1 MLSRFGYRNRLCIGW
16 LHSLNPNDAKGLLE
30 PKVFQCKMRMFR
42 HIPHARRFFAIFN
55 GRALSVLIF
64 NHSLRWRH
72 SCSVVK
78 LSGLE
83 SQAIPLL
90 RKQNVSLS
98 LIYALVRKAAASQS
112 EAADGKT
119 PQPASV
125 PPRVKRSAPK
135 SPAMRSASVWCWHPS
150 CKPAHAASLVLQGG
164 WRPHP
169 FGKVSFSTRVG
180 LSRRESRSPNSA
192 SSGQAM

>member
-98 LIYALVRKAAASQS
+98 LIYA
-112 EAADGKT
+112 
-119 PQPASV
+119 P
-125 PPRVKRSAPK
+125 VK
-135 SPAMRSASVWCWHPS
+135 
-150 CKPAHAASLVLQGG
+150 
-164 WRPHP
+164 
-169 FGKVSFSTRVG
+169 
-180 LSRRESRSPNSA
+180 
-192 SSGQAM
+192 

>member
-1 MLSRFGYRNRLCIGW
+1 MQNLSFVHLPFFAKATESMLSRFGYRNRLCIGW

-98 LIYALVRKAAASQS
+98 LIYALTYFQKNGLSGCARSESLPPEHLKKKWSRGASRKATIKKA
-112 EAADGKT
+112 T
-119 PQPASV
+119 PQS
-125 PPRVKRSAPK
+125 
-135 SPAMRSASVWCWHPS
+135 
-150 CKPAHAASLVLQGG
+150 
-164 WRPHP
+164 
-169 FGKVSFSTRVG
+169 G
-180 LSRRESRSPNSA
+180 LLRKFVEV
-192 SSGQAM
+192 